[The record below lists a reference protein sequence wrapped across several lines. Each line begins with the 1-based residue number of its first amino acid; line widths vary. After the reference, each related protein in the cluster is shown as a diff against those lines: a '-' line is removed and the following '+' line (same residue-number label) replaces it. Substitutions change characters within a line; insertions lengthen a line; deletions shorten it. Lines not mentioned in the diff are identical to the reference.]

1 MNSTTLNN
9 LSTLAGRVLMSLI
22 FIMAGINKI
31 SGYEGT
37 QGYMESTGVPGM
49 LLPAVILLELGGG
62 ILLLIGWKT
71 RVSAFLLAGFTLLA
85 AFIFHLKP
93 DDQIQMIMLMKN
105 LAISGGLLYVFA
117 SGPGAWS
124 LDRE

>member
-1 MNSTTLNN
+1 MNSPIVNN
-9 LSTLAGRVLMSLI
+9 LFILAGRFLMSLI

-31 SGYEGT
+31 NAYAGT
-37 QGYMESTGVPGM
+37 QGYMESVGLPGI

-62 ILLLIGWKT
+62 ILLLIGWNA
-71 RVSAFLLAGFTLLA
+71 RISAFLLAGFTLLA
-85 AFIFHLKP
+85 AFIFHFKP

-105 LAISGGLLYVFA
+105 MAISGGLLFIVA

-124 LDRE
+124 LDRD